1 MTRMVIQI
9 MSVVKVFL
17 LIMVQKVKTSVQK
30 KNPNP
35 VWNEVLQLS
44 VTSPTKP
51 VHLVSLQFQLLQQS
65 LLSRNI
71 WMHNFKI
78 WCSYP
83 VAYGAVASR
92 EKKRV
97 LFGK

>member
-1 MTRMVIQI
+1 MTRMVIQF

-17 LIMVQKVKTSVQK
+17 LMMVQKVKTSVHK

-51 VHLVSLQFQLLQQS
+51 VHLVSLLFQLLQQC

-71 WMHNFKI
+71 WMYNFKT
-78 WCSYP
+78 
-83 VAYGAVASR
+83 
-92 EKKRV
+92 
-97 LFGK
+97 